1 MKNIFSPKLYVQGLR
16 KVRNVGIAM
25 AVIIVVL
32 NAMIPMTCIIE
43 DMMSFP
49 TSGGYDVPTIS
60 DVGIALFAPVS
71 LCVLLFAP
79 LLVWSMFSYLNER
92 KASDFYHA
100 IPQKRVCVYFS
111 FIAAVLTWLI
121 SVLLTSALVNAV
133 LWGIAEEYTVTV
145 EAVCLSTIAYI
156 ILAIVMVGFMALA
169 MTLTGTTISNCLV
182 FALVFL
188 FVRAMGAFFLY
199 MLEEVAPLFNLTNS
213 WLQIFNLDFFLPWR
227 LFYEV
232 VGSFNDEVFY
242 EAGMYIYWFIVGLLL
257 IGVSAATYHFR
268 KSESATKSA
277 PSRLMQHIYRIAVTF
292 PFVLLI
298 PVFIIIDNSIES
310 YNLILVVIALLVWIL
325 YELLTT
331 KKIKNIVRSLPFL
344 LVPVAM
350 SAIFVGG
357 VYTTKAIIYS
367 TTPDRED
374 MESVSL
380 IRRNHSSSYEI
391 LSMYGIEIDDPN
403 ILDMVYKAI
412 EETKNSVIYSE
423 TNNVVIESGE
433 ELKYY
438 TSSEANLIYSTSISV
453 KLKSGRSVSYN
464 IRSSYDVF
472 NAIKYSDECRKAQ
485 LSLPPRDLID
495 QIGVSHNTMTGGTN
509 NLYFLPLEKLL
520 DSFYEEYESLS
531 DQQKYM
537 YKNYD
542 LTSSS
547 YKKFVIFYLSGE
559 INGTYFYGEYPLS
572 REYMPKTTALFLKL
586 YNNQNNA
593 LEVLSATK
601 KLIDTVEESES
612 NDYYYYTLNIIDSEG
627 TLFTN
632 ANNDVM
638 KDFLNALSMD
648 LHLID
653 YENAEK
659 IYHVQITIEPKITN
673 LYYDGESLYYE
684 SEYFYLT
691 LTDDELNLLNELNE
705 RSYIEE

>member
-1 MKNIFSPKLYVQGLR
+1 M
-16 KVRNVGIAM
+16 
-25 AVIIVVL
+25 
-32 NAMIPMTCIIE
+32 
-43 DMMSFP
+43 
-49 TSGGYDVPTIS
+49 
-60 DVGIALFAPVS
+60 
-71 LCVLLFAP
+71 
-79 LLVWSMFSYLNER
+79 
-92 KASDFYHA
+92 
-100 IPQKRVCVYFS
+100 
-111 FIAAVLTWLI
+111 
-121 SVLLTSALVNAV
+121 
-133 LWGIAEEYTVTV
+133 
-145 EAVCLSTIAYI
+145 
-156 ILAIVMVGFMALA
+156 
-169 MTLTGTTISNCLV
+169 
-182 FALVFL
+182 
-188 FVRAMGAFFLY
+188 
-199 MLEEVAPLFNLTNS
+199 
-213 WLQIFNLDFFLPWR
+213 
-227 LFYEV
+227 
-232 VGSFNDEVFY
+232 
-242 EAGMYIYWFIVGLLL
+242 
-257 IGVSAATYHFR
+257 
-268 KSESATKSA
+268 
-277 PSRLMQHIYRIAVTF
+277 
-292 PFVLLI
+292 
-298 PVFIIIDNSIES
+298 FIIIDNSIES

-367 TTPDRED
+367 KTPDRED